1 MAEKE
6 LFSEITKRYNDT
18 SDKEILELKNSFEEN
33 LNFFEK
39 EFGLTYLENVK
50 KLEDFDKLAFM
61 KHLFGSKESNSL
73 IYVIEYDKRFAK
85 YGSISGG
92 SAAKFPLWFGTG
104 GQWRTGRYVVIK
116 DEKEIEDLAPLF
128 LDFLVDVLTQ
138 AKTLSFKTNASEKD
152 YAELNNFIYEKSN
165 ELNKRS
171 DNKFNFKIN
180 NIWLLKYMAI
190 LFPNSFSCWY
200 SPKWLNKVASF
211 LKIDV
216 KDKDR
221 LVINGNISLK
231 LRGLDIPQN
240 NIVQRIIN
248 KLLDSKNVN
257 SNSEEQGQNEEELLD
272 KEKYHNIILFGV
284 PGTGKTY
291 TSIYLAAKI
300 ARNEDPK
307 LDSNNFSLDEDYDK
321 YKAYYDELKE
331 KGRIAFVTFHQNYS
345 YEDFIVGIR
354 PAINRNGLNFEWKN
368 GIFKE
373 LCNKAKG
380 DLKNNYCLII
390 DEINRGN
397 ISRIFGE
404 LITLIESSKR
414 GEKITLSN
422 GDEFEVPDNVFIIG
436 TMNSSDKSISLI
448 DVALRRRFNFFEIKI
463 DPSIV
468 DDAYRNFYI
477 CLNNEIINRY
487 KNDDLAIGHSY
498 FIFDETNENDQ
509 TIIDNLIFVLNFKII
524 PLLYEISF
532 DNKDDVANILRTCLG
547 QNYSEDKKYYDYIEL
562 HEVRKVSEDSY
573 SFGRITVSRK

>member
-50 KLEDFDKLAFM
+50 KFEDFDKLAFM

-138 AKTLSFKTNASEKD
+138 AKTLSLKTNASEKD

-291 TSIYLAAKI
+291 TSIYLAVKI

-354 PAINRNGLNFEWKN
+354 PAINRNRLNFEWKN

-524 PLLYEISF
+524 PLLYEISS

-547 QNYSEDKKYYDYIEL
+547 QNYSEDKKYNDYIEL